1 MVKIIVDKDSLT
13 KMIDMWIR
21 FTIVEDKPRR
31 EIPKEWDKYLLQLN
45 ERWNKQ
51 TKIWWKKWLPKNKNI
66 AQTHQDARNKLY
78 WSLYSPKYENPVNEV
93 LKLVK
98 LWLFNYLKDIKERE
112 DNDWYWKHRFKLYQF
127 LSQKNWLRNFI

>member
-1 MVKIIVDKDSLT
+1 MVKVIVDKNSLT

-21 FTIVEDKPRR
+21 FTIVEDKPIR
-31 EIPKEWDKYLLQLN
+31 ETPKEWDEYLLQLN

-78 WSLYSPKYENPVNEV
+78 WSLYSSKYENPVNEV

-98 LWLFNYLKDIKERE
+98 LWLSNYLKDIKERK
-112 DNDWYWKHRFKLYQF
+112 DDDWYWKHRFKLYQF
-127 LSQKNWLRNFI
+127 LSQKNWLKNFI